1 MINDIEKIII
11 DEQKL
16 NDLCAQLGK
25 KISADYKGKSLVLIG
40 LLKGCQPFMS
50 DLIKHIE
57 CYCEIDYMIVS
68 SYDGTKTTGNLKIK
82 KDIDISI
89 KDKDIIIVDDII
101 DTGITASGIL
111 NLLKEREPKSI
122 EFCTLLNKPEG
133 RLTNIDV
140 KYFGTLID
148 NEFVVG
154 YGLDYNELYRNL
166 PFIGVLKE
174 EIYLKKEFIDE
185 SKSKQ

>member
-1 MINDIEKIII
+1 MINDIKKIVIN
-11 DEQKL
+11 DVKL
-16 NDLCAQLGK
+16 NEICCILGR
-25 KISADYKGKSLVLIG
+25 KISNDYKDKKLVLIG

-50 DLIKHIE
+50 DLIRHIE
-57 CYCEIDYMIVS
+57 CHCEIDYMIVS

-89 KDKDIIIVDDII
+89 KDKDVIIVDDII
-101 DTGITASGIL
+101 DTGITAHNVL
-111 NLLKEREPKSI
+111 ELFKERGAKSI
-122 EFCTLLNKPEG
+122 ELCTLLNKQEG
-133 RLTNIDV
+133 RLNNITV
-140 KYFGTLID
+140 KYFGTHID

-174 EIYLKKEFIDE
+174 EIYLKR
-185 SKSKQ
+185 SC